1 MFFKRMGRR
10 RVTTISSNVRQ
21 QIIFNEIFYIFTF
34 EITIKIKLVL
44 GKAFIVSRYAI
55 FHGH

>member
-1 MFFKRMGRR
+1 MGRR